1 MHICDEY
8 CFHKKVSLRF
18 DIKCFMKK
26 TALLVLTLLL
36 IIAAQAQQRD
46 RLAELNVLCLNAFVT
61 YTSVAPDGTL
71 WMATHCGE
79 IYRAD
84 DIHSP
89 WRTLKEGELGGDIN
103 ETFENI
109 AAFDHNTAVIAG
121 YMWGN
126 YFKRTTTG
134 GQVWDTIRYNC
145 SRSKRGGPEWFHP
158 VWRGQGGDLWTG
170 SQDGYLAFSS
180 DSGQTFVA
188 LRDTAFDHKTGIDDI
203 YMLSSDSGWIAVRDN
218 GLYSTSDN
226 WRTFHRLSTPNHKGV
241 SRVRPWKGYLLVT
254 QGRKSYYTAADGDGR
269 WQRTPLTLSDFEV
282 DTNTGMLW
290 AIDDNGEIVLMEDL
304 DRWKPMGVSALFIIG
319 MHDGRLYSR
328 VNGGVMR
335 VAADGMVD
343 NCPFLT
349 AERALDN
356 PEKTFSH
363 GNLRWGY
370 DEKSVYLHDRKG
382 WYRVARPLDISG
394 VTPDPNREDRVIVM
408 TYSGENL
415 SIDTA
420 GRMESYTY
428 PQPLSAFVKPGLQS
442 LEIMTYTTLG
452 YGVYKET
459 IDLQRKGDLLV
470 EKART
475 KTDESYDPH
484 LSNGPMKQTSP
495 VAADDGT
502 RQLSA
507 ASIEEALLSLNERYS
522 IFPSPQD
529 FGLDDTLLDMHKV
542 YAQRSI
548 YSSNQC
554 GYTIILVNRAG
565 DTLTARGQTSAHVDL
580 GGSTHYPWLL
590 PMVVRWREA
599 EFQTYQP
606 VLWQTL
612 REAMPDGMQLREYL
626 DNSTL
631 HPMYTLQTGD
641 LLFLSEN
648 SSSMEK
654 AITASTGE
662 YTHVALV
669 ECDSAE
675 NVWVIEALPEKG
687 VRRISYKQFEREHA
701 IWFHLG
707 SCDIYRLAVPFDTAA
722 VIARA
727 KSLLGK
733 PYDDAFLP
741 DNDAYYCSELI
752 EVAFNG
758 FFPSKP
764 MNWRDADGNLPKYWQ
779 KHFEKLG
786 VPVPEGVPGTNPT
799 DLSRSPLLKKL

>member
-1 MHICDEY
+1 M
-8 CFHKKVSLRF
+8 R
-18 DIKCFMKK
+18 K
-26 TALLVLTLLL
+26 TLLIFLTLLL
-36 IIAAQAQQRD
+36 SVAVQAQQRD
-46 RLAELNVLCLNAFVT
+46 RLAELDVVCRNAFVT
-61 YTSVAPDGTL
+61 YPSVAPDGTL

-79 IYRAD
+79 IFRAD

-89 WRTLKEGELGGDIN
+89 WLTLKEGKLGGDIY

-109 AAFDHNTAVIAG
+109 AAFDRNTAVIAG
-121 YMWGN
+121 YMWGD

-134 GQVWDTIRYNC
+134 GQVWDTIKY
-145 SRSKRGGPEWFHP
+145 SRSCCNRGGPEWFHP
-158 VWRGQGGDLWTG
+158 VWRGQGGNLWTG

-188 LRDTAFDHKTGIDDI
+188 LRDTAFDHKTGIDDV
-203 YMLSSDSGWIAVRDN
+203 YMLSSDSGWIAVHDN

-241 SRVRPWKGYLLVT
+241 SRVRPWRGYLLVI
-254 QGRKSYYTAADGDGR
+254 QGGKSYYTPVDGEGR

-282 DTNTGMLW
+282 DTATGKLW
-290 AIDDNGEIVLMEDL
+290 AIDENGEIVLMEDL
-304 DRWKPMGVSALFIIG
+304 DRWKPMGVNALYIIG
-319 MHDGRLYSR
+319 MHDGRLYGR

-335 VAADGMVD
+335 VSADGVVD

-349 AERALDN
+349 DERPLKKL
-356 PEKTFSH
+356 ERTFTH

-370 DEKSVYLHDRKG
+370 DENSVYVQDRNG
-382 WYRVARPLDISG
+382 WCRVARPLDISG
-394 VTPDPNREDRVIVM
+394 VTPDPNREDRVVVM
-408 TYSGENL
+408 TYSGENF
-415 SIDTA
+415 SVDTA
-420 GRMESYTY
+420 GRMESYIY
-428 PQPLSAFVKPGLQS
+428 PQPLSAFVNSGLQS

-452 YGVYKET
+452 CGVHKET
-459 IDLQRKGDLLV
+459 VGFQRKGDLLV
-470 EKART
+470 ENART

-484 LSNGPMKQTSP
+484 LSNGPKIITSP
-495 VAADDGT
+495 VAADDAA

-507 ASIEEALLSLNERYS
+507 ASIEEALLSLGKRYAVY
-522 IFPSPQD
+522 PSPQD

-548 YSSNQC
+548 QSSNQY

-565 DTLTARGQTSAHVDL
+565 DTLTAWGQTSAHVDL
-580 GGSTHYPWLL
+580 GGSTHFPWLL
-590 PMVVRWREA
+590 PMVLRWREA

-606 VLWQTL
+606 VLWQVL

-631 HPMYTLQTGD
+631 HPIYTLQSGD
-641 LLFLSEN
+641 LLFLTEN
-648 SSSMEK
+648 SSAMGK

-669 ECDSAE
+669 ERDSADD
-675 NVWVIEALPEKG
+675 VWVIEALPEKG
-687 VRRISYKQFEREHA
+687 VRRKSYEQFEREHL

-707 SCDIYRLAVPFDTAA
+707 SCDIYRLTVPFDTAA

-752 EVAFNG
+752 EVAFDG
-758 FFPSKP
+758 LFPSKP

-779 KHFEKLG
+779 KHFENRG
-786 VPVPEGVPGTNPT
+786 IPVPEGVPGTNPT
-799 DLSRSPLLKKL
+799 DLSRSPILKKL